1 MTIRACGCI
10 LEATM
15 VGISKPTHI
24 NAHNKSTTGFTIVEL
39 LIVIVVIGILAA
51 LTLVAYNGVA
61 NKARDTQMKADLAL
75 VYKKLMIDK
84 TLKDA
89 YPATLAAADDGKGII
104 PSSGTYQYSVDNGV
118 VPATFCVSYVK
129 DGVGFFI
136 DQNNV
141 VTSGVCPGHSLSGT
155 PVATPPTMG
164 GYYNFSALTS
174 MTNMTLPTDIP
185 TGAWMIIIVG
195 FTVDVDP
202 VPSSGWS
209 TLYPR
214 WLTSTGTL
222 RTMVFGKIK
231 SSTEP
236 ATFSLT
242 GSFSPNNAGGVLFW
256 GTGTSSDLNSW
267 VKSTTYIRNGTTAQQ
282 TTTTSPTITTTAAQ
296 SLVLSMSLERSSA
309 METDVTSIVG
319 ATKWFYVPQI
329 DGNKTITILVSS
341 AVLASPGTST
351 SVVVTYPNLQITNGT
366 SFQIG
371 LPPT

>member
-1 MTIRACGCI
+1 
-10 LEATM
+10 M

-24 NAHNKSTTGFTIVEL
+24 TPHNKPTTGFTIVEL

-51 LTLVAYNGVA
+51 VTIVAYNGVTA
-61 NKARDTQMKADLAL
+61 KARDTQMKADLAQ

-84 TLKDA
+84 TVKDA
-89 YPATLAAADDGKGII
+89 YPATLAAADDGKGIS
-104 PSSGTYQYSVDNGV
+104 PSSGGTYQYSVDNGV

-141 VTSGVCPGHSLSGT
+141 VSSGVCPGHSLSGT

-164 GYYNFSALTS
+164 GYYNFSALNP

-185 TGAWMIIIVG
+185 TGAWMIIVFG
-195 FTVDVDP
+195 FINDVDP
-202 VPSSGWS
+202 VPPTGWS
-209 TLYPR
+209 TVYPR
-214 WLTSTGTL
+214 WITGTGTL
-222 RTMVFGKIK
+222 RMAVYGKIK

-236 ATFSLT
+236 ATFSMG
-242 GSFSPNNAGGVLFW
+242 GSFGLTTAHGVLFW
-256 GTGTSSDLNSW
+256 GTGAASDLNSW

-282 TTTTSPTITTTAAQ
+282 YTTTTPTITTTAAQ
-296 SLVLSMSLERSSA
+296 SLVLSISSERSSA
-309 METDVTSIVG
+309 TESDVTSVVG
-319 ATKWFYVPQI
+319 ATKWFFIPQI
-329 DGNKTITILVSS
+329 DGNKTITTVVSS

-351 SVVVTYPNLQITNGT
+351 SVVVTYPNLQLTNGT
-366 SFQIG
+366 SFQIA